1 MIRHRLVASL
11 ASIACLATLL
21 ASPGAMAQSEP
32 TTVDKAFDLYWGKK
46 RDIRVIQKRLF
57 LKESRWEISLL
68 TGIVPNDDFWMY
80 FPLGGGIAHFF
91 SEDVGVELSGAYIL
105 STNSDLKDFLQN
117 NGLDVDLPQSLM
129 WRAGINGLWS
139 PFHGKVGLFTSKL
152 LHFDFSAIFGVGAI
166 GTNVLDPYTRQEKGK
181 VDISGNAGAGFRV
194 WLSETVALRLE
205 YRHYFYPA
213 EGGGVSL
220 PAEFSL
226 ALSFFTT
233 GPE

>member
-1 MIRHRLVASL
+1 
-11 ASIACLATLL
+11 
-21 ASPGAMAQSEP
+21 MAQSEP
-32 TTVDKAFDLYWGKK
+32 TTVDKAFDLYWGQK

-57 LKESRWEISLL
+57 LKESRWELGVMSGVI
-68 TGIVPNDDFWMY
+68 PNDDFWVY
-80 FPLGGGIAHFF
+80 FPVGGYVSHFF
-91 SEDVGVELSGAYIL
+91 SEDVGVELGGAYVL
-105 STNSDLKDFLQN
+105 SAKSDLKNFLEAN
-117 NGLDVDLPQSLM
+117 PSVRVELPQSLA

-166 GTNVLDPYTRQEKGK
+166 GTNVLDPDTRQEKGK

-194 WLSETVALRLE
+194 WMSETLALRVE

-226 ALSFFTT
+226 ALSFFTK